1 MKAVIQR
8 VLGARV
14 KVGGKVSGEIGA
26 GLLVLLGVDRR
37 DGEGVCK
44 KLAAKISKLR
54 IFSDAEGKT
63 NLSLFDIN
71 GSVLSVS
78 QFTLFA
84 DCSHGNRPSFFEAAA
99 PEKANVLYELFCDEL
114 KRLGVN
120 TQKGVFGADMKIEMT
135 ADGPFTVVLE
145 MGEDQ

>member
-8 VLGARV
+8 VLNAKV
-14 KVGGKVSGEIGA
+14 TVGGKISGEIGA
-26 GLLVLLGVDRR
+26 GLLVLLGVDMR

-99 PEKANVLYELFCDEL
+99 P
-114 KRLGVN
+114 
-120 TQKGVFGADMKIEMT
+120 
-135 ADGPFTVVLE
+135 
-145 MGEDQ
+145 